1 MRLKNIGLGSA
12 VLMLAVVVV
21 QLHAQRGA
29 AAAPP
34 VPAAPAGQ
42 AAQGGRGARGGGGQ
56 GAPTQG
62 FPAQQ
67 RPPMDAALVAR
78 GNTLYGLHCRFCHG
92 ADLRGGEQGGPNLLR
107 SEVTMNDQSGELIEP
122 VIRGGRRNPGMP
134 AMPAIDLSSD
144 EIRAIA
150 EYIHS
155 ILATAR
161 GQGNPPPGPPVIL
174 NVVVGD
180 ANAGRT
186 YFEAKC
192 SGCHSVT
199 GDLRGIGSRISNP
212 SQLQNTWVAGGAG
225 ARGGGTSSLTATV
238 TLRGGEK
245 FEGRVIR
252 SDDFTIAL
260 AMADGTS
267 RSFRRDGDVP
277 KVEIRNPREG
287 HIRLLPGYTDK
298 DIHDVTA
305 FLVTL
310 K

>member
-1 MRLKNIGLGSA
+1 
-12 VLMLAVVVV
+12 MLAGVVL

-29 AAAPP
+29 AVPP
-34 VPAAPAGQ
+34 VPGAPAGQ
-42 AAQGGRGARGGGGQ
+42 AAQGGRGARGGAQ

-67 RPPMDAALVAR
+67 RPPGDAALIAR
-78 GNTLYGLHCRFCHG
+78 GNTLYGIHCRLCHG

-107 SEVTMNDQSGELIEP
+107 SDVTMNDQTGELLQP
-122 VIRGGRRNPGMP
+122 VIREGRRNPGMP
-134 AMPAIDLSSD
+134 SMPPIDLSQD

-161 GQGNPPPGPPVIL
+161 GQGNPPPGPPVTL
-174 NVVVGD
+174 NVLVGD
-180 ANAGRT
+180 ASAGRA

-192 SGCHSVT
+192 ASCHSAT
-199 GDLRGIGSRISNP
+199 GDLRGIGSRFANP
-212 SQLQNTWVAGGAG
+212 TQLQNAWVAGGAG
-225 ARGGGTSSLTATV
+225 GRGGGTTPITATV
-238 TLRGGEK
+238 SLRGGEK
-245 FEGRVIR
+245 VDGRVIR
-252 SDDFTIAL
+252 SDDFMITL
-260 AMADGTS
+260 GMADGTS

-277 KVEIRNPREG
+277 KVEVHNPREG
-287 HIRLLPGYTDK
+287 HIKLLPAYTDK

-305 FLVTL
+305 YLVTL